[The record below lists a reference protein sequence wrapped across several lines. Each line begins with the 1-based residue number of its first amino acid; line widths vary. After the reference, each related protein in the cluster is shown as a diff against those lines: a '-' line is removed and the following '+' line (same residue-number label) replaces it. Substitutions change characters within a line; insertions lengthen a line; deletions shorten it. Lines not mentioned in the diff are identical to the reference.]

1 MCLLYAYEKNKVIS
15 CRLSKSRLEEI
26 RIAPMRDE
34 SKKYL
39 IQLHKLR
46 PRQNGRHFADDIF
59 ICIFLNENI
68 WIAIKIST
76 KFVPEGPINNIPPLV
91 QIMAWRRI
99 GDKPL
104 SEAMVVEFANAYMRH
119 SASVT
124 KKAIREVKLS
134 YLPRMRYAESVN
146 LEVWLKNVCNFRT
159 KSSNWWPFLLN
170 FSSGN
175 ATGPRYW
182 GPMVLVLISVSSV
195 DKPLPKTKWVNI
207 KSSTQTNAAIYKDHW
222 VAVLYFSIHC
232 QLHKKHNSEIHQ
244 INATR
249 KKEYLDM
256 QTR

>member
-1 MCLLYAYEKNKVIS
+1 MLYEYISGHLLYLGPLVLFQYVIACSKWCAYNQKENTFISLLVTHKIPMFLHYIIAYFKYMCLLYAYEKNKVIS

-26 RIAPMRDE
+26 RIAPMGDE

-76 KFVPEGPINNIPPLV
+76 KFVPEGPINNIPTLV

-104 SEAMVVEFANAYMRH
+104 SEAMVVEFADAYMRH
-119 SASVT
+119 SASVS

-159 KSSNWWPFLLN
+159 KSSHWWPFLLN
-170 FSSGN
+170 FSSGMPQDL
-175 ATGPRYW
+175 ATE
-182 GPMVLVLISVSSV
+182 VL
-195 DKPLPKTKWVNI
+195 W
-207 KSSTQTNAAIYKDHW
+207 HW
-222 VAVLYFSIHC
+222 S
-232 QLHKKHNSEIHQ
+232 
-244 INATR
+244 
-249 KKEYLDM
+249 
-256 QTR
+256 